1 MAANRVAGGSGHCRG
16 ICRIVAAQRRADV
29 RNGFAQRQSL
39 DEKRRDGAS
48 FGQVWE
54 ALLTPSRQTS
64 RAKLTDPL

>member
-1 MAANRVAGGSGHCRG
+1 LQRNVAQMSARG
-16 ICRIVAAQRRADV
+16 LAQL
-29 RNGFAQRQSL
+29 QSL